1 MKKNSLYIIT
11 LLMHQFASAQFPPP
25 AGMPGTTAMYKDS
38 SAFVAWAT
46 GCTVTLGLQ
55 DISNQTLGFANSGD
69 SSMALGQA
77 GTNGTVSLGDGGE
90 AILTFANPVKDGA
103 GWDFAIFEN
112 SFSNTFLELAY
123 VEVSSD
129 GVNYFRFPST
139 SNTQDTLQVG
149 GFGSIDATQIDN
161 LAGKYEALYGTPF
174 DLNQLTGLSGLNT
187 NAVTHIKVIDVVG
200 SIQDMYARFDSHGN
214 KINDPWNTPFP
225 SSGFDLDAVGVIHES
240 PLGLNENTAALD
252 FSVYPNPASEFIYV
266 NLNNIH
272 SSLKISISDL
282 TGKEIRKIELNKQH
296 QNKVDIR
303 EIPSGVYFISLG
315 DERNNAV
322 KKIIVQHANA
332 D

>member
-1 MKKNSLYIIT
+1 MKKISVFNIA
-11 LLMHQFASAQFPPP
+11 LLMYQFASAQFPPP
-25 AGMPGTTAMYKDS
+25 AGIPGTTAMYKDS

-46 GCTVTLGLQ
+46 GCTVIIGLQ
-55 DISNQTLGFANSGD
+55 DISNQSLGFANSGD

-90 AILTFANPVKDGA
+90 AILTFANPVTDGA

-129 GVNYFRFPST
+129 GINYFRFPST
-139 SNTQDTLQVG
+139 SYTQDTLQVG

-174 DLNQLTGLSGLNT
+174 DLNQLTGQPGLNT

-200 SIQDMYARFDSHGN
+200 SIQDMYVRYDSHGN
-214 KINDPWNTPFP
+214 KINDPWTTPFP

-240 PLGLNENTAALD
+240 PLNLHENKVALD
-252 FSVYPNPASEFIYV
+252 FSVYPNPTSEFIYIS
-266 NLNNIH
+266 LNNIH
-272 SSLKISISDL
+272 YGIKISILDL
-282 TGKEIRKIELNKQH
+282 TGKEVRKMDLNKVN
-296 QNKVDIR
+296 QNRIDIR
-303 EIPSGVYFISLG
+303 DIPAGVYVISLG
-315 DERNNAV
+315 DEKNNAV
-322 KKIIVQHANA
+322 KKLIVQHAIS

>member
-1 MKKNSLYIIT
+1 MKKIYLFIIT
-11 LLMHQFASAQFPPP
+11 LLMLQFASAQFPPP
-25 AGMPGTTAMYKDS
+25 AGIPGTTAMYKDS

-55 DISNQTLGFANSGD
+55 DISNQSLGFANSGD

-90 AILTFANPVKDGA
+90 AILTFANPITDGA

-123 VEVSSD
+123 VEISSD
-129 GVNYFRFPST
+129 GINYFRFPST
-139 SNTQDTLQVG
+139 SYTQDTNQVG

-174 DLNQLTGLSGLNT
+174 DVNQLSGISGLNI

-200 SIQDMYARFDSHGN
+200 SIQDMYVRYDSHGN

-240 PLGLNENTAALD
+240 PLNLNENKVALD
-252 FSVYPNPASEFIYV
+252 FSVYPNPTSEFIYFNRS
-266 NLNNIH
+266 NLH
-272 SSLKISISDL
+272 SGLKISISDL
-282 TGKEIRKIELNKQH
+282 TGKEVRKMDLNKLH
-296 QNKVDIR
+296 QNRIDIR
-303 EIPSGVYFISLG
+303 EIPSGIYFILLS
-315 DERNNAV
+315 DKKNNAV